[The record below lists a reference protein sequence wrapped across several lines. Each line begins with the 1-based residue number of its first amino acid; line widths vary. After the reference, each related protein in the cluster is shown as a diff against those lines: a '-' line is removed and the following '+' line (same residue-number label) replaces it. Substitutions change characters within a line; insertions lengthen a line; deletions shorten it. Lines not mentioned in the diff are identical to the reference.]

1 MPGDLLSGALTE
13 IARDLREKRV
23 TARELIEAAIAR
35 HERFGERLH
44 AHSLGQSV
52 APPLSAPHSS
62 AAEGRCGNRPCR
74 GRNNMEIGAAIF
86 FTDYSMSPTDL
97 AAALE
102 ERGFDSLWVAEH
114 SHISLARAAA

>member
-1 MPGDLLSGALTE
+1 MTMPGDLLSGALTE

-62 AAEGRCGNRPCR
+62 AAEGRCGT
-74 GRNNMEIGAAIF
+74 GRVG
-86 FTDYSMSPTDL
+86 
-97 AAALE
+97 E
-102 ERGFDSLWVAEH
+102 ETIWK
-114 SHISLARAAA
+114 